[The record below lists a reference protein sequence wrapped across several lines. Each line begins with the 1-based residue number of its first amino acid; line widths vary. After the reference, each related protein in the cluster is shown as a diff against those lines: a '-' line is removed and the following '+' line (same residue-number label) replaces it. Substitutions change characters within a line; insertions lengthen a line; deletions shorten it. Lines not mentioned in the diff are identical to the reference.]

1 MASPTPERLILAA
14 ERLCAERGIDQVS
27 LRQIAEAAGQRNPAV
42 VQYHFGSK
50 VDLLRAVV
58 HYRIKP
64 YNDRRL
70 ELLAAL
76 DAEGRADD
84 MRGLVDASIRPLAE
98 LGSSDSHYVGFVAQ
112 LTFQGLIQ
120 DVFAGV
126 ADELLGSA
134 RILQP
139 RLAEVMRDVPLP
151 LREMRQAA
159 AFSTALFAIARY
171 HDQRAKG
178 APDPVALELFVDDLV
193 GCVTGF
199 LSAPAPAATAGPQ
212 RHTQ

>member
-1 MASPTPERLILAA
+1 MPSSTPERLILAA

-58 HYRIKP
+58 QHRVKP
-64 YNDRRL
+64 YNDRRV

-84 MRGLVDASIRPLAE
+84 LRGLVDASVRPLAE
-98 LGSSDSHYVGFVAQ
+98 LGSSDSHYVGFIAQ
-112 LTFQGLIQ
+112 LTLQGSIQ
-120 DVFAGV
+120 TVFAGI
-126 ADELLGSA
+126 ADELSGSA

-139 RLAEVMRDVPLP
+139 RLSEVLRDVPAQ
-151 LREMRQAA
+151 LREARQVA
-159 AFSTALFAIARY
+159 AFSTALFSIARY

-178 APDPVALELFVDDLV
+178 LADLVPVELFIDDLV

-199 LSAPAPAATAGPQ
+199 LSAPAPGREPGPAQ
-212 RHTQ
+212 G